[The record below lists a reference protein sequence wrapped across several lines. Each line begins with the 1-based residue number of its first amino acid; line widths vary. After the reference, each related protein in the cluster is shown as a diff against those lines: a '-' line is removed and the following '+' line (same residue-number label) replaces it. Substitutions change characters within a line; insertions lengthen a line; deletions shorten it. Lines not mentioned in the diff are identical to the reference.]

1 MNRVTLIGLVSLLG
15 LLTLWLDSEGRRGTF
30 DLVERKF
37 VSWLAANGE
46 RGASLPPLSLV
57 LYDEE
62 ASQLGGAERM
72 NMMDVALFVRAASRL
87 GAVAGGV
94 EGVQGDP
101 SRMVEAAAGM
111 PVFGGYGWTDP
122 PGMGWTALGG
132 EPAAGWPEVPGLVG
146 GDTNF
151 SRGFLASPSG
161 LGGVREILLI
171 GRNGD
176 RPVPSFLLLA
186 WSMVEGQSWSSL
198 SIGANGVEI
207 AGRNLAVNRQGKA
220 WFFPMPADTVLTMSE
235 LLVAAEKFERE
246 GGDSPFFGHLLVLA
260 QATSDIPR
268 VAEGEMALI
277 TPLERWAAVWGA
289 ARTGSLFLL
298 PNWWYPFLLFAAA
311 VGLAFGPSRR
321 SNAAAIFSGLLAL
334 LLFALVALAVFGSTR
349 VLLPLSPALLTLGG
363 GCLIG
368 RVGEQAGWFRKKIL

>member
-111 PVFGGYGWTDP
+111 PVFGGS
-122 PGMGWTALGG
+122 GG
-132 EPAAGWPEVPGLVG
+132 R
-146 GDTNF
+146 TC
-151 SRGFLASPSG
+151 R
-161 LGGVREILLI
+161 
-171 GRNGD
+171 
-176 RPVPSFLLLA
+176 
-186 WSMVEGQSWSSL
+186 
-198 SIGANGVEI
+198 
-207 AGRNLAVNRQGKA
+207 
-220 WFFPMPADTVLTMSE
+220 
-235 LLVAAEKFERE
+235 
-246 GGDSPFFGHLLVLA
+246 
-260 QATSDIPR
+260 R
-268 VAEGEMALI
+268 VA
-277 TPLERWAAVWGA
+277 R
-289 ARTGSLFLL
+289 GSRS
-298 PNWWYPFLLFAAA
+298 
-311 VGLAFGPSRR
+311 GRR
-321 SNAAAIFSGLLAL
+321 GY
-334 LLFALVALAVFGSTR
+334 
-349 VLLPLSPALLTLGG
+349 
-363 GCLIG
+363 
-368 RVGEQAGWFRKKIL
+368 